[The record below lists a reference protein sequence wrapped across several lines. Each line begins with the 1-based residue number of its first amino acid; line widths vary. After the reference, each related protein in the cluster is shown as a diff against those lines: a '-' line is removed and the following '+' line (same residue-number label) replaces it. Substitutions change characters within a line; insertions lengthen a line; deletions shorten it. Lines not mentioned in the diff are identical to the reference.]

1 MASFYRGKGVS
12 VTVFPGWFAEPDL
25 EVVPERPVAQHL
37 KERVVIHIF
46 ADILQIIVFAPW
58 EQLKAMKW

>member
-1 MASFYRGKGVS
+1 MS